1 MTDLWDRV
9 ESLPPAERQAFTSW
23 AMQEVTRCRAVRRH
37 KGPADLAAELDPTMV
52 RTPAVELVSA
62 EMETA
67 ITTPGSRKIITMPPQ
82 EGKTTLAIHAA
93 VRALQHNP
101 DTRVLYLSYS
111 EELAV
116 RSSSEARDILAR
128 FGTDAK
134 DPLTGLPMA
143 DQLGLSLSADKAA
156 AGSWRVKGR
165 KGGMIGVGI
174 GGTITGRPADLIIID
189 DPIKGLAAADSK
201 AERAKVIAG
210 WKANIQTR
218 LSPNASVIIINTRWH
233 EEDLTGF
240 LLTLDG
246 ERAPDDRE
254 WQLLNIPAI
263 AEAGIPDALGRPHG
277 EPMVSARG
285 HRDWAKIRANVGE
298 RVWYALYQ
306 GSPYPAGG
314 ALFSAKWFDTYRLDS
329 TPALYRRIVG
339 IDPAE
344 TGKGDEAGII
354 AAGLA
359 GDGTVVLTE
368 DWSGALSS
376 AEWPRRALLLAL
388 STAAS
393 EVHFEAYNAPKTY
406 GDLLFNAYMDL
417 VAEATRLTADLP
429 EDQRARF
436 AADGTAGVVDGI
448 RVPMSRPFA
457 IYPWKGSGDA
467 LARSVG
473 LRNATSVGRCRVV
486 GLRLATM
493 EARATRWQEGQH
505 QPDRVAG
512 CTIAYDVLAPTQPAV
527 ITGGAASWGSMPS
540 GI

>member
-9 ESLPPAERQAFTSW
+9 ESLPPVERQAFTSW

-52 RTPAVELVSA
+52 RTPAVELVSR
-62 EMETA
+62 EMEEA

-93 VRALQHNP
+93 VRAFQHNP

-116 RSSSEARDILAR
+116 RSSSEARNLLAR

-134 DPLTGLPMA
+134 DALTGLPMA
-143 DQLGLSLSADKAA
+143 DRLGLSLAADKAA
-156 AGSWRVKGR
+156 AGSWRIKGR
-165 KGGMIGVGI
+165 KGGMIGAGI

-201 AERAKVIAG
+201 AEREKVING
-210 WKANIQTR
+210 WLANIQTR
-218 LSPNASVIIINTRWH
+218 LSPTASVIIINTRWH
-233 EEDLTGF
+233 EQDLTGF
-240 LLTLDG
+240 LLTQDS
-246 ERAPDDRE
+246 ERAPEDRE
-254 WQLLNIPAI
+254 WQLINIPAV
-263 AEAGIPDALGRPHG
+263 AEAGLPDALNRPHG
-277 EPMVSARG
+277 VAMVSARG
-285 HRDWAKIRANVGE
+285 HRDWGKIRANVGE

-306 GSPYPAGG
+306 GSPSPVGG
-314 ALFSAKWFDTYRLDS
+314 ALFSAAWFETYRLDT
-329 TPALYRRIVG
+329 TPALYRRLVA

-359 GDGTVVLTE
+359 GDGTVVLTD

-388 STAAS
+388 KTEAS
-393 EVHFEAYNAPKTY
+393 EVQFEAYNAPKTY
-406 GDLLFNAYMDL
+406 SDLLHNTYQDL
-417 VAEATRLTADLP
+417 VAEA
-429 EDQRARF
+429 ARSE
-436 AADGTAGVVDGI
+436 TPGVVDGV
-448 RVPMSRPFA
+448 RVPATRPFA
-457 IYPWKGSGDA
+457 IYPWKNSGNA
-467 LARSVG
+467 LVRSVG

-486 GLRLATM
+486 GLRLSTM

-512 CTIAYDVLAPTQPAV
+512 CTIAYDVLAPSQPAV
-527 ITGGAASWGSMPS
+527 VTGGAESWGSMPT